1 MDKPNFAKIANDL
14 KKSLA
19 KHSPEILTGLGI
31 AGMITTTILA
41 VRATPDALRF
51 LEDKKE
57 ELELEPTEK
66 LPVVEAVKA
75 TWKCYIPAA
84 VTGVASTA
92 CLIGAASVN
101 NKRNAALA
109 AAYALSDTTFREY
122 REKVVEAIGEKKEQ
136 VVHDKVS
143 EERIK
148 CTPINNEVIVIDND
162 STLFLEP
169 ISGRYFKSSIEKLK
183 KAENALNK
191 IINTDAFNSGV
202 SLNDFYEMLGLA
214 KTTMGETVGWNLD
227 TGLIDIYMSP
237 HQVEE
242 EGPYEGQPCLVI
254 NYRKPP
260 KYEF

>member
-1 MDKPNFAKIANDL
+1 MSKLDLTKIMNDF
-14 KKSLA
+14 KKSLV

-31 AGMITTTILA
+31 AGMITTTVLA
-41 VRATPDALRF
+41 VRATPTALYLMEGKR
-51 LEDKKE
+51 D
-57 ELELEPTEK
+57 ELELEPDEK
-66 LPVVEAVKA
+66 LPLIEAAKV

-109 AAYALSDTTFREY
+109 AAYALSDSTFREY

-136 VVHDKVS
+136 TVHDKVS
-143 EERIK
+143 AERMK
-148 CTPINNEVIVIDND
+148 NTPINNEVIVVGND

-169 ISGRYFKSSIEKLK
+169 ISGRYFKSTIEKVK
-183 KAENALNK
+183 QAENALNK

-202 SLNDFYEMLGLA
+202 SLNDFYEMLGLN